1 MLVNVPSRVSVDYFF
16 LFSIH
21 TRIHTISTNDTFHQQ
36 WSHCNGCLRTFIE
49 IINDPSN
56 SAFLHE
62 SNDDDASI
70 KAQFGQSD
78 LLYAYFPNHQQKE
91 YFINILGLFARHKL
105 FSECAIPT
113 AVLMLNER
121 FGIHIY
127 DAHLCTSWDY
137 GGARS
142 DPDELIQNCDRNKDH
157 HHYEAYHPIKLSK
170 ASNWSFYFEK
180 IYHM

>member
-157 HHYEAYHPIKLSK
+157 HHYEAYHPIKLSRN
-170 ASNWSFYFEK
+170 SNWSLYFEK
-180 IYHM
+180 IYDL